1 MKKIII
7 FLLLLMWGGTGIA
20 PVQAESKWDV
30 TASGTGPYTLTF
42 TGEGIVDVTSETAL
56 AFSDGLTG
64 SGIDI
69 TAHPTVMFTAET
81 APRIVV
87 TEPTTQQSII
97 LEFPKVD
104 AEEPVTDDPVTPE
117 EPVTEPEVK
126 PDVKPDTQPVTPNQ
140 SKPTTPT
147 KEKPVTETKPA
158 PATNVKATKGQITG
172 TVWYDA
178 NEDGIRQETEALL
191 DDVSVFLI
199 TPRGDVTD
207 MAITEQGNYI
217 FEQVTPGTYQVKVDG
232 YDIGLYTFTKPHQD
246 SDVNTFGTTNV
257 TIQAGDVRVIDAG
270 MTEGDEMTEPSH
282 FLTLTNFV
290 DANGDRQPQ
299 EKEETVPM
307 TYTLLDTV
315 TGETAWTIEDEGDD
329 HAFAGGDSFP
339 VGTYIL
345 KVKAPAGY
353 TVKAMHH
360 LDYIAFEEDM
370 SEAKDAQ
377 AHLLKHLK
385 RQSVD
390 AVLDLT
396 RDGGGTMVAVE
407 LAPPVQPVK
416 ETPTKVVSPVK
427 STAPVA
433 AKADTTST
441 PTVTAER
448 LPQAGEDKPFPFA
461 VVGGMSAVVGIW
473 LLVRKR

>member
-7 FLLLLMWGGTGIA
+7 FLLLLMWSGTGIA

-42 TGEGIVDVTSETAL
+42 TGEGVVDVTSETPL
-56 AFSDGLTG
+56 TFSDGLTG

-69 TAHPTVMFTAET
+69 TAHPTVTFTAET

-87 TEPTTQQSII
+87 TESTTEQSII

-104 AEEPVTDDPVTPE
+104 AEEPATDDPVTPE
-117 EPVTEPEVK
+117 VPVTEPEVK
-126 PDVKPDTQPVTPNQ
+126 PDVKPDTKPVTPNQ

-147 KEKPVTETKPA
+147 KEKPVTEAKPA
-158 PATNVKATKGQITG
+158 PATNAKATKGQISG

-178 NEDGIRQETEALL
+178 NNDGIRQETEALL

-270 MTEGDEMTEPSH
+270 MTEGDEMMEPSH

-290 DANGDRQPQ
+290 DANGDQQPQ

-315 TGETAWTIEDEGDD
+315 TGETAWTFEDEGDD
-329 HAFAGGDSFP
+329 QVLSGDSLP

-407 LAPPVQPVK
+407 LAPPVKPV
-416 ETPTKVVSPVK
+416 ETPTKVISPVK

-433 AKADTTST
+433 AKADTATST

-461 VVGGMSAVVGIW
+461 IVGSMSAVAGLW

>member
-7 FLLLLMWGGTGIA
+7 FLLLLMWSGTGIA

-42 TGEGIVDVTSETAL
+42 TGEGVVDVTSETPL
-56 AFSDGLTG
+56 TFSDGLTG

-69 TAHPTVMFTAET
+69 TAHPTVTFTAET

-87 TEPTTQQSII
+87 TESTTEQSII

-104 AEEPVTDDPVTPE
+104 AEEPATDDPVTPE
-117 EPVTEPEVK
+117 VPVTEPEVK
-126 PDVKPDTQPVTPNQ
+126 PDVKPDTKPVTPNQ

-147 KEKPVTETKPA
+147 KEKPVTEAKPA
-158 PATNVKATKGQITG
+158 PATNAKATKGQISG

-178 NEDGIRQETEALL
+178 NNDGIRQETEALL

-270 MTEGDEMTEPSH
+270 MTEGDEMMEPSH

-290 DANGDRQPQ
+290 DANGDQQPQ

-315 TGETAWTIEDEGDD
+315 TGETAWTFEDEGDD
-329 HAFAGGDSFP
+329 QVLSGDSLP

-407 LAPPVQPVK
+407 LAPPVKPV

-433 AKADTTST
+433 AKADTATST
-441 PTVTAER
+441 PTVIAER

-461 VVGGMSAVVGIW
+461 IVGSMSAVAGLW

>member
-7 FLLLLMWGGTGIA
+7 FLLLLMWSGTGIA

-42 TGEGIVDVTSETAL
+42 TGEGVVDVTSETAL
-56 AFSDGLTG
+56 TFSDGLTG

-69 TAHPTVMFTAET
+69 AAHPTVTFTAET

-87 TEPTTQQSII
+87 TEPTTQQSTI

-104 AEEPVTDDPVTPE
+104 AEEPATDDLVTPE

-126 PDVKPDTQPVTPNQ
+126 PDVKPDTKPVTPNQ

-147 KEKPVTETKPA
+147 KEKPITEAKPA
-158 PATNVKATKGQITG
+158 PATNAKATKGQISG

-178 NEDGIRQETEALL
+178 NNDGIRQETEALL

-217 FEQVTPGTYQVKVDG
+217 FEQVTPGTYQVKIDG

-290 DANGDRQPQ
+290 DANGDQQPQ
-299 EKEETVPM
+299 DKEETVPM

-315 TGETAWTIEDEGDD
+315 TGETAWTFEDEGDD
-329 HAFAGGDSFP
+329 QILSGDSLP

-407 LAPPVQPVK
+407 LAPPVKPV

-433 AKADTTST
+433 TKADTAPST

-461 VVGGMSAVVGIW
+461 IVGSMSAVAGLW
-473 LLVRKR
+473 LLIRKR

>member
-1 MKKIII
+1 
-7 FLLLLMWGGTGIA
+7 MWSGTGIA

-42 TGEGIVDVTSETAL
+42 TGEGVVDVTSETPL
-56 AFSDGLTG
+56 SFSDGLTG

-69 TAHPTVMFTAET
+69 TAHPTVTFTAET

-104 AEEPVTDDPVTPE
+104 AQEPVTDDPATPE

-126 PDVKPDTQPVTPNQ
+126 PDVKPDTKPVTPNQ

-147 KEKPVTETKPA
+147 KEKPVTEAKPA
-158 PATNVKATKGQITG
+158 PATNAKATKGQISG

-178 NEDGIRQETEALL
+178 NNDGIRQETEALL

-246 SDVNTFGTTNV
+246 SDVNTLGTTNV

-270 MTEGDEMTEPSH
+270 MTEGDEMMEPSH

-290 DANGDRQPQ
+290 DANGDQQPQ
-299 EKEETVPM
+299 EKEETVRM

-315 TGETAWTIEDEGDD
+315 TGETAWTFEDEGDD
-329 HAFAGGDSFP
+329 QVLSGDSLP

-407 LAPPVQPVK
+407 LAPPVKPV

-433 AKADTTST
+433 AKADTATST

-461 VVGGMSAVVGIW
+461 IVGSMSAVAGLW